1 MHNIDYQEF
10 GENTVIPLH
19 GGSYFV
25 RRPLTEDPR
34 TFNGDRDAAWSPEQ
48 RMLLSERLS
57 EKYNRQAYAESLQ
70 YEPHR
75 LTFGERLVLLFRFH
89 AFAIGVAL
97 YLLAVSVACYF
108 IFQLARGVL

>member
-10 GENTVIPLH
+10 GENTVIQLH

-25 RRPLTEDPR
+25 RRPLDTDPR
-34 TFNGDRDAAWSPEQ
+34 TFNGDRDAAWRMDASDAFAETLQ
-48 RMLLSERLS
+48 RHE
-57 EKYNRQAYAESLQ
+57 YQ
-70 YEPHR
+70 PHR

-97 YLLAVSVACYF
+97 YLLAVSVAS
-108 IFQLARGVL
+108 A

>member
-1 MHNIDYQEF
+1 MNRPDR
-10 GENTVIPLH
+10 TVVPLH

-25 RRPLTEDPR
+25 RPLDTDPR
-34 TFNGDRDAAWSPEQ
+34 TFNGDRDAAWRMDVSDAFAEFLQLPEYQ
-48 RMLLSERLS
+48 
-57 EKYNRQAYAESLQ
+57 
-70 YEPHR
+70 PHR